1 MPEGGLKGLLML
13 AKGKSKP
20 DAGGDEGG
28 VETEM
33 FGKAFDA
40 YKAGNRDAFARFMRR
55 GVEMCVEKAQSGG
68 YEEDEEY

>member
-1 MPEGGLKGLLML
+1 MPEGLKGLLL
-13 AKGKSKP
+13 LGKGKEKSDS
-20 DAGGDEGG
+20 DAGGG
-28 VETEM
+28 VEEEM

-68 YEEDEEY
+68 YEDDEEY